1 MRAASR
7 LISTLVRELV
17 PFTSKRRDESRRVT
31 HEGVRHISMKT
42 AIIGL
47 PMVGKTSLFTIL
59 TGVHEATR
67 VGLMEARVGVTK
79 VPDRRLD
86 ELAKIFDPPKI
97 THATVE
103 YFDFP
108 SISKEA
114 LRDPSYL
121 ASMRVAD
128 ALAHV
133 LRLFPSDTVP
143 HEKGSVDPIRD
154 LEDVEMELILSDLV
168 VVEKRLERLEKDRK
182 KIKGPELDRE
192 AALLE
197 RCKTTL
203 ENNTALR
210 TLEFS
215 ADEEKL
221 IRGFQFLS
229 QKPMLF
235 VLNIGEEDAARMH
248 EIEEQYRKGAL
259 AGRNNTGVSAICG
272 KIEGE
277 LAELSPEEQ
286 REYVASYGLKDSGF
300 ERLISATYEV
310 LGLMSFLTA
319 GETEVRAWTIPRNSP
334 AVKAAGAIHSDFEKK
349 FIRAEVANWQ
359 ALIDHGG
366 YPGVREK
373 GLLRLEGKEYIV
385 KDGDVLVIRHG

>member
-1 MRAASR
+1 
-7 LISTLVRELV
+7 
-17 PFTSKRRDESRRVT
+17 
-31 HEGVRHISMKT
+31 MKT

-59 TGVHEATR
+59 TGVHESTR
-67 VGLMEARVGVTK
+67 VGSMEARVGITR
-79 VPDRRLD
+79 VPDARLE
-86 ELAKIFDPPKI
+86 ELAQIFEPPKI

-103 YFDFP
+103 YLDFP
-108 SISKEA
+108 AISKEA

-133 LRLFPSDTVP
+133 LRLFQSDTVP
-143 HEKGSVDPIRD
+143 HEKGSVDPVRD

-168 VVEKRLERLEKDRK
+168 VVEKRMERLDKDRK
-182 KIKGPELDRE
+182 KTKSPELDRE
-192 AALLE
+192 YALLE
-197 RCKTTL
+197 RCKAAL
-203 ENNTALR
+203 EQNSALR
-210 TLEFS
+210 TLELS
-215 ADEEKL
+215 TDEEKI

-235 VLNIGEEDAARMH
+235 VLNIGEEDTARMH
-248 EIEEQYRKGAL
+248 EIEEEYRTGPL
-259 AGRNNTGVSAICG
+259 AGRARTAVTAICG
-272 KIEGE
+272 KIEAE
-277 LAELSPEEQ
+277 LAELSPDEA
-286 REYVASYGLKDSGF
+286 REYLASYGLKESGL
-300 ERLISATYEV
+300 ERLISATYSL

-319 GETEVRAWTIPRNSP
+319 GETEVRAWTIPMNSP

-349 FIRAEVANWQ
+349 FIRAEVVNWR